1 MATAAGTP
9 AHPPWRTALVKSSS
23 SETLR
28 LNSASSPR
36 ALAAQNLPISA
47 ARRES
52 SEMLPSRVKL
62 VWVRS
67 RDCDTKKAPWRYR
80 VRPKC
85 RSNNFETRPVQT
97 GRKGGA
103 KSREQEEV
111 PEEERRIGKRIGPEG
126 HADIELHGGAPE
138 SLGIPEQERKRHR
151 GGGAHGEG
159 GESDAPA

>member
-103 KSREQEEV
+103 KSREQEESC
-111 PEEERRIGKRIGPEG
+111 RRVAAREPGPPREG
-126 HADIELHGGAPE
+126 ETPAKKAAGSGSAGRGAPD
-138 SLGIPEQERKRHR
+138 RKENRAGR
-151 GGGAHGEG
+151 ARRY
-159 GESDAPA
+159 